1 MHNDSTR
8 HKTEDRGQR
17 TEDRGQNSVP
27 LRPPPSIVRP
37 PEFVLCLLSLG
48 GLALGMAGCGIPEF
62 RPKPELATL
71 AAKTREI
78 ETVQLAAQS
87 KSPPVSIEEA
97 TQELTNEIM
106 EPNRP
111 RPMVKVSLPEVRA
124 AALENNLGL
133 KVELVAPSLAQ
144 QDVDEQRARFES
156 VFRTSASYGTL
167 QEDGTHS
174 FETLEPSVETPLQTG
189 GSIITRLPIADN
201 DGVREAAASVAV
213 IQSLLRGAGTQVN
226 TYYLQIAGYNKG
238 SVDASTK
245 LRAIG
250 ILARADNAYW
260 NLYSARIRL
269 AVNREQYKLT
279 ENQVRTTRIKVA
291 AGSAAKI
298 EIVRAEAG
306 LSGALDGVIG
316 AETSV
321 RDAERD
327 LKQIMNRPDLSLN
340 SLVDIN
346 TVTDPDPKGLDLD
359 QEALAQAALENRM
372 EMASLE
378 FQLAISDLDIAR
390 AKNDLL
396 PQLDLEYSYRA
407 GGQAGNVGGAFDD
420 LFDDPRQEHRVALS
434 AAIPLG
440 NRAAEARYRRA
451 RLAKVQTEL
460 GRQDLEQRIRQE
472 VYEAV
477 YALQQSWRRIL
488 AAQQGVT
495 RAYREYRAEQSE
507 FQVGRRT
514 SIEVLNAAAQLANA
528 RSRQIDAFI
537 SYERTQIELARA
549 TGTLLGRGN
558 VRLQPAVLEGK

>member
-1 MHNDSTR
+1 M
-8 HKTEDRGQR
+8 
-17 TEDRGQNSVP
+17 
-27 LRPPPSIVRP
+27 LRVWGPM
-37 PEFVLCLLSLG
+37 LS
-48 GLALGMAGCGIPEF
+48 LALGMMGCGIPEF
-62 RPKPELATL
+62 RPKPELAAL

-78 ETVQLAAQS
+78 ESVQLADQS

-97 TQELTNEIM
+97 TKELTNEVM

-111 RPMVKVSLPEVRA
+111 RPTVKLSLPEVRA
-124 AALENNLGL
+124 AALANNLGL
-133 KVELVAPSLAQ
+133 KVDLVDPSIAQ
-144 QDVDEQRARFES
+144 QDVDVERARFES
-156 VFRTSASYGTL
+156 VFRTSASYRTEL
-167 QEDGTHS
+167 QGGDARS
-174 FETLEPSVETPLQTG
+174 FGVLEPSVETPLQTG
-189 GSIITRLPIADN
+189 GSVITRLPMADN
-201 DGVREAAASVAV
+201 DGVKEAAASVSV
-213 IQSLLRGAGTQVN
+213 VQSLLRGAGTQVN

-250 ILARADNAYW
+250 ILAGADHAYW
-260 NLYSARIRL
+260 NLYAARIHL

-306 LSGALDGVIG
+306 LSGALDGVIS

-327 LKQIMNRPDLSLN
+327 LKRIMNRPDLPLN
-340 SLVDIN
+340 APVDIN
-346 TVTDPDPKGLDLD
+346 TVTNPDPKGLDLD
-359 QEALAQAALENRM
+359 GEALAQAALENRM
-372 EMASLE
+372 DMAALE

-396 PQLDLEYSYRA
+396 PRLDLDYSYRA
-407 GGQAGNVGGAFDD
+407 IGRAGNVGGAFED
-420 LFDDPRQEHRVALS
+420 LFRDPGQEHRVGLS

-440 NRAAEARYRRA
+440 NRAAEAEYRRA
-451 RLAKVQTEL
+451 RLAKVQAEL

-472 VYEAV
+472 VYETV

-488 AAQQGVT
+488 AAQQGVA

-507 FQVGRRT
+507 FQLGRRT
-514 SIEVLNAAAQLANA
+514 SIEVLNAASQLANA
-528 RSRQIDAFI
+528 RSRQIDSFI

-558 VRLQPAVLEGK
+558 VRLQPAILEGK